1 MKEFMDNDFLLNN
14 EVSKKLYHEYAENM
28 PIFDYHCHLNPKEIA
43 ENKGYE
49 NLTQVWL
56 YGDHYKWRGMR
67 SNGIDEKYI
76 TGDASDYEKFLAF
89 AETMEYCYG
98 NPLFHWSHL
107 ELRRFFGI
115 QEVLNRKNAPVIWE
129 KANALLKTENFRA
142 KSLIKNSN
150 VKALCTTDD
159 PADTLNY
166 HIEIQKDKDFGVK
179 VLPTFRPDKA
189 IFIEKPDYLTWLKHL
204 QEVSGKEIKSFK
216 KLIEVLEDRV
226 KFFKEQGCLVSDH
239 SIEEPFYINT
249 TDEYAE
255 EVFAKALKGETL
267 SKEEINTYKT
277 RLFINL
283 GKIYHKYNLGMQIHM
298 GALRNNNSRM
308 FKKIGADAGFD
319 SIADYSYAEFLSKIL
334 NELENS
340 EALPKTILYCLN
352 PKDNEV
358 LGTMI
363 GNFQSS
369 ETAGKIQFGSG
380 WWFNDQKDG
389 MTRQITAL
397 ANLGLLR
404 RFVGMLTDSRSFLS
418 YTRHEYFRR
427 ILCGIV
433 GEWVEKGE
441 IPFDEEILGS
451 MIKEICFE
459 NAKNYFN
466 LEV

>member
-277 RLFINL
+277 RLFVNL
-283 GKIYHKYNLGMQIHM
+283 GKIYHRYNLGMQIHM